1 MKENNI
7 GWNFDNSYL
16 HLSEMMASK
25 LSPVPVKDPKIVL
38 YNQRLAKE
46 LGLDFSSLSK
56 EELASIFSGNVLPEG
71 TTPWAE
77 AYAGHQFGHF
87 VMLGDG
93 RAVVL
98 CEHITPDKKRFDIQ
112 LKGSGITPYSR
123 SGDGRAA
130 LGPMLREYIIS
141 EAIHHLKIPT
151 TRSLAVVS
159 TGQNVMRETILPGA
173 ILTRVAASHIR
184 VGTFEF
190 VAAQK
195 NINALQELIMH
206 CIDRHYPELKGE
218 KIPALQLFRA
228 VMNKHA
234 DLIMNYMKVG
244 FVHGVLNTD
253 NVAISGESIDYGPCA
268 FMDAYDPKTK
278 FSSIDHKGRYA
289 YGNQANIAQWN
300 MARFA
305 ETLIPMVDVDI
316 DKAIEILEKEIG
328 AFAKIYAEKSLIMMR
343 GKLGIEGEIEEDN
356 LLIEELL
363 TWMKNSKADYTN
375 TFRAITYQEF
385 GAKYQNK
392 EFESWLKKFESRN
405 PNRDKMR
412 QYNPSIIPRNHKV
425 EEALEAANTN
435 NLQPLQA
442 LLKALENPYAENKEF
457 SSYQDPALET
467 KTPYQ
472 TFCGT

>member
-1 MKENNI
+1 MKKNNI

-16 HLSEMMASK
+16 NLPEMMASK

-93 RAVVL
+93 RAIVL
-98 CEHITPDKKRFDIQ
+98 GEHMTPDKKRFDIQ

-130 LGPMLREYIIS
+130 LGPMLRECIIS
-141 EAIHHLKIPT
+141 DAIHSLKIPT

-195 NINALQELIMH
+195 DINALQELIMY
-206 CIDRHYPELKGE
+206 CINRHYPELKGE

-228 VMNKHA
+228 R
-234 DLIMNYMKVG
+234 
-244 FVHGVLNTD
+244 T
-253 NVAISGESIDYGPCA
+253 
-268 FMDAYDPKTK
+268 
-278 FSSIDHKGRYA
+278 
-289 YGNQANIAQWN
+289 
-300 MARFA
+300 
-305 ETLIPMVDVDI
+305 
-316 DKAIEILEKEIG
+316 
-328 AFAKIYAEKSLIMMR
+328 
-343 GKLGIEGEIEEDN
+343 
-356 LLIEELL
+356 
-363 TWMKNSKADYTN
+363 
-375 TFRAITYQEF
+375 
-385 GAKYQNK
+385 
-392 EFESWLKKFESRN
+392 
-405 PNRDKMR
+405 
-412 QYNPSIIPRNHKV
+412 
-425 EEALEAANTN
+425 
-435 NLQPLQA
+435 
-442 LLKALENPYAENKEF
+442 
-457 SSYQDPALET
+457 
-467 KTPYQ
+467 
-472 TFCGT
+472 